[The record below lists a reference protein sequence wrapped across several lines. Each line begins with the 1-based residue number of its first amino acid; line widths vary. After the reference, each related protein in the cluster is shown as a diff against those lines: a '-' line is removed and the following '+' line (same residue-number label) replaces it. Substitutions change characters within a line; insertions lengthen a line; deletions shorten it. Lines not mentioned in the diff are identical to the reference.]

1 MGFGIGFSTQIC
13 TIKFTFARKAAFFF
27 YLTAYFAE
35 LVENQVAGN
44 IFPFAL
50 AFSKKSTTNY

>member
-1 MGFGIGFSTQIC
+1 MHNKIHFCKESGV
-13 TIKFTFARKAAFFF
+13 FF